1 MGANRIYV
9 SFPANLYAAIKSV
22 AEARD
27 ISPAY
32 IVREAVIEKFARDG
46 VGTFTNVRHGERTD
60 LAARRAEVLAETY
73 GEASRR
79 RRGRPAA

>member
-1 MGANRIYV
+1 MSASRIYV
-9 SFPANLYAAIKSV
+9 SFPADLYAAIKSA

-46 VGTFTNVRHGERTD
+46 VGTFTNVRHGERTN
-60 LAARRAEVLAETY
+60 LAARRAAVLAETY
-73 GEASRR
+73 GEPPRR
-79 RRGRPAA
+79 RRRRAA

>member
-1 MGANRIYV
+1 MNAKQINIA
-9 SFPANLYAAIKSV
+9 FPADLYAAIKAA

-32 IVREAVIEKFARDG
+32 IVREAVIEKFAREG